1 MQAPGKL
8 YYSIE
13 PVPEG
18 GAGLVLV
25 EDQAAAEG
33 ELGTLWLGSV
43 GQPQG
48 EQLQTGGLEEEVPV
62 LGGQLRDAGD
72 AVAEGADDV
81 NGGG

>member
-33 ELGTLWLGSV
+33 ELGTLRLGSATTPRYTLAWRHCAALIV
-43 GQPQG
+43 SEELPHW
-48 EQLQTGGLEEEVPV
+48 QT
-62 LGGQLRDAGD
+62 
-72 AVAEGADDV
+72 
-81 NGGG
+81 N

>member
-33 ELGTLWLGSV
+33 ELGTLRLGSATT
-43 GQPQG
+43 PRYT
-48 EQLQTGGLEEEVPV
+48 LACTVP
-62 LGGQLRDAGD
+62 L
-72 AVAEGADDV
+72 
-81 NGGG
+81 